1 MYNIGAT
8 LHNRLYE
15 RSLSNAC
22 EILARDTTLMQ
33 AANIPESPA
42 INILSLPMLLPFSV
56 KGLLL
61 GICML
66 GMTSCELL
74 LPSMT
79 SGECDVSSSPLDRI
93 AWLPPSS
100 VKKSI
105 SISEFCR
112 ESCSDDVGLRIGDSR
127 KDGVIGSDGAAFG
140 EWCRRDSDGDM
151 FLLTSADDFTDR
163 E

>member
-1 MYNIGAT
+1 
-8 LHNRLYE
+8 
-15 RSLSNAC
+15 
-22 EILARDTTLMQ
+22 
-33 AANIPESPA
+33 
-42 INILSLPMLLPFSV
+42 
-56 KGLLL
+56 
-61 GICML
+61 ML

-79 SGECDVSSSPLDRI
+79 SGECDLSSSPLDRI
-93 AWLPPSS
+93 AWLAPSS

-105 SISEFCR
+105 SEFSR

-140 EWCRRDSDGDM
+140 EWRRRDSDGDM
-151 FLLTSADDFTDR
+151 FLLTSADDFMDG